1 MSKLIPQ
8 DIEEF
13 LYDLGTR
20 RDGVPG
26 AYEEYAK
33 AAAALLW
40 EKYVLLEDASIQ
52 ILPGTSDRY
61 SASSKPLLN

>member
-13 LYDLGTR
+13 LYDLGTL

-33 AAAALLW
+33 TVAALLW
-40 EKYVLLEDASIQ
+40 EKYVILEDASIQ
-52 ILPGTSDRY
+52 ILPRHSDRY
-61 SASSKPLLN
+61 SASSKPLVN